1 MNLKARGTS
10 GFTLIELLVALAV
23 IAILAALV
31 LSVFHSVREKSR
43 QTACLSNLRQLG
55 MAISA
60 YAQENDRL
68 LPPYNS
74 VGIELGTGQ
83 VIPEHGAQLVSCLAP
98 YTRNR
103 DIWFCSTDIYARTF
117 TAGRVKPPDWTD
129 GQVNHFY
136 TSYGNTLDWYSPGF
150 GFGKQTI
157 DWAGSSSEQSSA
169 VQGPALL
176 TDDLWGFGGHNPNPP
191 VPPPYS
197 HNGRFNFLMF
207 DGHVKS
213 LSWE

>member
-1 MNLKARGTS
+1 MSRK

-23 IAILAALV
+23 LAVLAAIT
-31 LSVFHSVREKSR
+31 LSVFRSVQERGR
-43 QTACLSNLRQLG
+43 QTVCLSNLRQLG

-74 VGIELGTGQ
+74 VGIETGTGRA
-83 VIPEHGAQLVSCLAP
+83 IPGQGAQLVSCLTP
-98 YTRNR
+98 YTRDR
-103 DIWFCSTDIYARTF
+103 DIWFCPTDIYARTF
-117 TAGRVKPPDWTD
+117 TAARVDQPDVH
-129 GQVNHFY
+129 GHVNHLY

-150 GFGKQTI
+150 ILGKQTI
-157 DWAGSSSEQSSA
+157 DWAGSSSEQA
-169 VQGPALL
+169 APVQGPPLL
-176 TDDLWGFGGHNPNPP
+176 TDDLWYFQSHTIDGTPDL
-191 VPPPYS
+191 PPPYS

-213 LSWE
+213 LSWY

>member
-1 MNLKARGTS
+1 MNLKARRTS

-23 IAILAALV
+23 IAVLAALA

-43 QTACLSNLRQLG
+43 QTACLSNLRHLG

-60 YAQENDRL
+60 YAQDSDRL

-98 YTRNR
+98 YTHNR
-103 DIWFCSTDIYARTF
+103 DIWFCPTDIYARTS
-117 TAGRVKPPDWTD
+117 TTGRVNHRNLPDGD
-129 GQVNHFY
+129 VNHFY
-136 TSYGNTLDWYSPGF
+136 TSYGNTLDWYLPGF

-157 DWAGSSSEQSSA
+157 DWPGSTSEQSSA
-169 VQGPALL
+169 AQGPPLL
-176 TDDLWGFGGHNPNPP
+176 TDDLWGFRAHPTDA
-191 VPPPYS
+191 PPPYS

-213 LSWE
+213 LGWD

>member
-1 MNLKARGTS
+1 MRK

-43 QTACLSNLRQLG
+43 QTTCLSNLRQLVLP
-55 MAISA
+55 ISA
-60 YAQENDRL
+60 YAKQNDRL

-74 VGIELGTGQ
+74 KGIETGDGR

-103 DIWFCSTDIYARTF
+103 DLWFCPTDIYARTF
-117 TAGRVKPPDWTD
+117 TAGLVNHHDWID
-129 GQVNHFY
+129 GQVNHLY
-136 TSYGNTLDWYSPGF
+136 TSYGNTLDWYSPGWVL
-150 GFGKQTI
+150 GKQTI
-157 DWAGSSSEQSSA
+157 DWAGSSSEQSSV
-169 VQGPALL
+169 VQGPPLL
-176 TDDLWGFGGHNPNPP
+176 TDDLWYFRSHPTDP
-191 VPPPYS
+191 PPPYS

-213 LSWE
+213 LSWD